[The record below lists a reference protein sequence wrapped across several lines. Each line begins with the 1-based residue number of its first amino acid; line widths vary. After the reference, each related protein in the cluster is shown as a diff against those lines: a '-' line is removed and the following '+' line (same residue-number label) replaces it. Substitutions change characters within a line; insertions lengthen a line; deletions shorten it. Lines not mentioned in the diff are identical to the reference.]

1 MRIFRSIKLYDGF
14 STCFRQWKA
23 EGTHCSFLHG
33 YAISF
38 LITFEGELDE
48 RNWIYDFGGFKR
60 AKKTIDGRMPNDWMN
75 YMFDH
80 TTIISIDDPELE
92 WFKEANKK
100 NVLQLRILSSVGAE
114 RFAEFVFQNINYF
127 INKETNGRVRVVSV
141 ECKENNK
148 NSAFYSE

>member
-1 MRIFRSIKLYDGF
+1 MKTFRSIKLYDGF

-60 AKKTIDGRMPNDWMN
+60 AKEKIDGKSPSEWFV
-75 YMFDH
+75 YTFDH
-80 TTIISIDDPELE
+80 TTIIALNDPELNL
-92 WFKEANKK
+92 FFEAEKK
-100 NVLQLRILSSVGAE
+100 GILQLRVLDAVGAE
-114 RFAEFVFQNINYF
+114 RFAEYVFNKVNEF
-127 INKETNGRVRVVSV
+127 IQKETSGRVRVVNV

-148 NSAFYSE
+148 NSAIYSE